1 MLYMLITFHLV
12 DEEKFKNNKISTN
25 WIQKEHTSKR
35 KKKKNVSQHKKAIYD
50 SYITSYTVRRF
61 ESFSLK
67 ISNKTMVFLF
77 TTPIHHNTGSPGQNN
92 QERKRNKRHQNQRRI
107 KNVSAC
113 RWYDII
119 YRKPKK
125 TVKELI
131 NKFSKIAR

>member
-1 MLYMLITFHLV
+1 M
-12 DEEKFKNNKISTN
+12 KKNLKTTKSQQTEYRKNIL
-25 WIQKEHTSKR
+25 QKGK

-77 TTPIHHNTGSPGQNN
+77 TTCIHHSTGSPGQNN
-92 QERKRNKRHQNQRRI
+92 QERKRNKRHQNQRI

-113 RWYDII
+113 R
-119 YRKPKK
+119 
-125 TVKELI
+125 
-131 NKFSKIAR
+131 

>member
-1 MLYMLITFHLV
+1 MLYMLITSSSSRWRKILKQQNLNKLNT
-12 DEEKFKNNKISTN
+12 ERTYLKKEKKN
-25 WIQKEHTSKR
+25 
-35 KKKKNVSQHKKAIYD
+35 KKNVSQHKKAIYD
-50 SYITSYTVRRF
+50 NYITSYTMRRF

-77 TTPIHHNTGSPGQNN
+77 TTPIHHSTGSPGQNN
-92 QERKRNKRHQNQRRI
+92 QERKRKKRHQNQRRI

-125 TVKELI
+125 TVK
-131 NKFSKIAR
+131 S